1 MKGPHSYIAQGRY
14 VTGLGV
20 KSPVAAV
27 DILTHHRQSSE
38 VFPRTIASQL
48 LKFNLKDLFWLL
60 LFLPGLL
67 AIDDASAMIVIGC
80 HMCSEI
86 KLIQACVIGAII
98 LVRLSLP
105 FFEDNLTLICGLG
118 SHLGRGGAY
127 SHAIAALVHADSVGS
142 IGLIFAAVPWLRD
155 ALMAVVTA

>member
-1 MKGPHSYIAQGRY
+1 M
-14 VTGLGV
+14 
-20 KSPVAAV
+20 
-27 DILTHHRQSSE
+27 
-38 VFPRTIASQL
+38 
-48 LKFNLKDLFWLL
+48 L

-67 AIDDASAMIVIGC
+67 AVDDASAMIVIGC

-86 KLIQACVIGAII
+86 KLIQASVVGAIV

-105 FFEDNLTLICGLG
+105 FFEDDLTLIGSLG

-127 SHAIAALVHADSVGS
+127 SHAIATLVHAYSVGS
-142 IGLIFAAVPWLRD
+142 IGLILAAVPWLRD